1 LHPPYTVSMKET
13 EFVQRI
19 PARSAPDQQLAM
31 ISTAPEA
38 TAAVDAT
45 DAHAPHLLFC
55 AGFHSNMRGTKC
67 EALTKHATEHSYDF
81 TRFDYRAHGE
91 SDGDAIN
98 CTLQDWLDDTLTVI
112 DATKGPLILIGS
124 SMGAWLATHAAL
136 ARPDRIVGLLLIA
149 AAPDFVTELIEPHL
163 DHQQRWQL
171 ETGETVFLPS
181 NYDEPPRP
189 ITQQMLDSGREL
201 ALLESERLSELDIP
215 VRLIHG
221 TGDTDV
227 PWQFSE
233 RLMRNLGGDARLN
246 LLHRADH
253 RLSDEKSLDV
263 IKQTVLE
270 LINEIK
276 CGSVSA

>member
-1 LHPPYTVSMKET
+1 MKET
-13 EFVQRI
+13 EIVQRI
-19 PARSAPDQQLAM
+19 PIRSAPGQQLAM
-31 ISTAPEA
+31 ISTAPEG
-38 TAAVDAT
+38 TEAVDPT
-45 DAHAPHLLFC
+45 DVHTPHLLFC

-67 EALTKHATEHSYDF
+67 EALNRHATEHSYHF

-91 SDGDAIN
+91 SDGDAIS

-112 DATKGPLILIGS
+112 DATEGPLILIGS

-189 ITQQMLDSGREL
+189 ITERLLDSGREL
-201 ALLESERLSELDIP
+201 ALLDTEKLSVLDIP

-221 TGDTDV
+221 TGDKDV

-253 RLSDEKSLDV
+253 RLSDEKSLEI

-270 LINEIK
+270 LINATK
-276 CGSVSA
+276 RDSVST

>member
-1 LHPPYTVSMKET
+1 
-13 EFVQRI
+13 
-19 PARSAPDQQLAM
+19 
-31 ISTAPEA
+31 
-38 TAAVDAT
+38 
-45 DAHAPHLLFC
+45 
-55 AGFHSNMRGTKC
+55 
-67 EALTKHATEHSYDF
+67 
-81 TRFDYRAHGE
+81 
-91 SDGDAIN
+91 
-98 CTLQDWLDDTLTVI
+98 
-112 DATKGPLILIGS
+112 
-124 SMGAWLATHAAL
+124 
-136 ARPDRIVGLLLIA
+136 
-149 AAPDFVTELIEPHL
+149 
-163 DHQQRWQL
+163 
-171 ETGETVFLPS
+171 
-181 NYDEPPRP
+181 
-189 ITQQMLDSGREL
+189 MLDSGREL

>member
-1 LHPPYTVSMKET
+1 
-13 EFVQRI
+13 
-19 PARSAPDQQLAM
+19 
-31 ISTAPEA
+31 
-38 TAAVDAT
+38 
-45 DAHAPHLLFC
+45 
-55 AGFHSNMRGTKC
+55 MRGTKC
-67 EALTKHATEHSYDF
+67 ETLNRHATEHGYHF

-91 SDGDAIN
+91 SDGEAIC
-98 CTLQDWLDDTLTVI
+98 CTLQDWLDDTLSVI
-112 DATKGPLILIGS
+112 DATQGPLILIGS

-136 ARPDRIVGLLLIA
+136 ARPDRIKGLLLIA
-149 AAPDFVTELIEPHL
+149 AAPDFMTELIEPHL

-181 NYDEPPRP
+181 DYDEPPRP
-189 ITQQMLDSGREL
+189 VTQKLLDSGREL
-201 ALLESERLSELDIP
+201 ALLDTEKLSVLDIP

-221 TGDTDV
+221 TGDKDV

-263 IKQTVLE
+263 IKQTILE
-270 LINEIK
+270 LINETV
-276 CGSVSA
+276 CRSVSA